1 MQLLLLPNVLD
12 LSTCEMVRRAMD
24 AGTPE
29 PSEILDSTFVLDEQ
43 VRRSTHVDV
52 DEETMAM
59 LARRLDA
66 QTAAIERFFGVT
78 IEAREGL
85 SVLRYRAGGFF
96 RPHRDR
102 GEIADWPDAARRE
115 ISLVLFLNSAAPTGD
130 DDAFTG
136 GALRLFDEDE
146 SRWREI
152 QPQAGTLV
160 AFPSRT
166 LHEVSRVRD
175 GVRDT
180 AVDWIYLRGAGPE
193 SR

>member
-115 ISLVLFLNSAAPTGD
+115 ISLVLFLNSAEDAGG

-146 SRWREI
+146 SRWREF

>member
-12 LSTCEMVRRAMD
+12 LATCARIRRAMD

-52 DEETMAM
+52 GDDTHALIE
-59 LARRLDA
+59 RGLDA
-66 QTAAIERFFGVT
+66 QTPAIERFFGVT

-85 SVLRYRAGGFF
+85 SLLRYRAGGFF
-96 RPHRDR
+96 KPHRDR
-102 GEIADWPDAARRE
+102 GEIADWPGAARRE
-115 ISLVLFLNSAAPTGD
+115 ISLVLFLNSTEEPGD

-146 SRWREI
+146 SQWREI
-152 QPQAGTLV
+152 QPRAGTLV
-160 AFPSRT
+160 AFPSLT
-166 LHEVSRVRD
+166 LREVARVHD

-180 AVDWIYLRGAGPE
+180 AVDWIYLRDAVPE
-193 SR
+193 NR